1 MHGVLFVSYIY
12 FAVEVAINLKK
23 CRLVLQ
29 NPGCSLYTFG
39 VLL

>member
-23 CRLVLQ
+23 MSVGGAKPWL
-29 NPGCSLYTFG
+29 
-39 VLL
+39 